1 MIPKKPNILYKQVAE
16 DLNLPES
23 LVDTY
28 MTFYYK
34 EVRKLLS
41 NLSYTKINIDGL
53 GQMQVKE
60 RTIDGLINKYNN
72 RVNKANTNTFSNY
85 FDKKNLEIK
94 LEKMNNI
101 KLVLQ
106 QEKQLKDKFLK
117 GKQDGKT
124 GKDLEE

>member
-1 MIPKKPNILYKQVAE
+1 MIPKKPIILYKQVAE
-16 DLNLPES
+16 DLNQSES
-23 LVDTY
+23 LVDTF

-41 NLSYTKINIDGL
+41 NLSHTKINIDGL
-53 GQMQVKE
+53 GQLVVKE
-60 RTIDGLINKYNN
+60 RTIDGLINKYNA
-72 RVNKANTNTFSNY
+72 RVNKATTNTFSNY
-85 FDKKNLEIK
+85 FDKKNLEAK

-101 KLVLQ
+101 KVVLQ

-117 GKQDGKT
+117 EKADGKA

>member
-16 DLNLPES
+16 DLNLPDS
-23 LVDTY
+23 LVDTF

-34 EVRKLLS
+34 EVRTLLS

-53 GQMQVKE
+53 GQMVVKE

-85 FDKKNLEIK
+85 FDKKNLEVK

-101 KLVLQ
+101 KVVLK

-117 GKQDGKT
+117 SKQDGKA
-124 GKDLEE
+124 GEDLEE

>member
-1 MIPKKPNILYKQVAE
+1 MIPKKPIILYKQVAE
-16 DLNLPES
+16 DLNQSES
-23 LVDTY
+23 LVDTF

-41 NLSYTKINIDGL
+41 NLSHTKINIDGL
-53 GQMQVKE
+53 GQMVVKE
-60 RTIDGLINKYNN
+60 RTIDGLINKYNA
-72 RVNKANTNTFSNY
+72 RVNKATTNTFSNY
-85 FDKKNLEIK
+85 FDKKNLEVK

-101 KLVLQ
+101 KIVLQ

-117 GKQDGKT
+117 EKADGKT

>member
-1 MIPKKPNILYKQVAE
+1 MIPKKPIILYKQVAE
-16 DLNLPES
+16 DLNQSES
-23 LVDTY
+23 LVDTF

-41 NLSYTKINIDGL
+41 NLSHTKINIDGL
-53 GQMQVKE
+53 GQMVVKE
-60 RTIDGLINKYNN
+60 RTIDGLINKYNA
-72 RVNKANTNTFSNY
+72 RVNKATTNTFSNY
-85 FDKKNLEIK
+85 FDKKNLEAK

-101 KLVLQ
+101 KIVLQ

-117 GKQDGKT
+117 EKADGKT

>member
-1 MIPKKPNILYKQVAE
+1 MIPKKPIILYKQVAE
-16 DLNLPES
+16 DLNQSES
-23 LVDTY
+23 LVDTF

-41 NLSYTKINIDGL
+41 NLSHTKINIDGL
-53 GQMQVKE
+53 GQMVVKE
-60 RTIDGLINKYNN
+60 RTIDGLINKYNA
-72 RVNKANTNTFSNY
+72 RVNKATTNTFSNY
-85 FDKKNLEIK
+85 FDKKNLEVK

-101 KLVLQ
+101 KIVLQ

-117 GKQDGKT
+117 EKADGKA